1 MLNDNIN
8 KYMKLKEEYD
18 ALKEQLDE
26 LKESILVDMEQLDT
40 DNYTTDENIVAKVVT
55 KENFKYI
62 DEPSMIKWLKENGY
76 SQFIAEKVSTV
87 PMNKELRKGLTLTES
102 LKPMF
107 TKITT
112 YSLNVERQ

>member
-76 SQFIAEKVSTV
+76 SLFIGTV
-87 PMNKELRKGLTLTES
+87 LTFSAMN
-102 LKPMF
+102 
-107 TKITT
+107 
-112 YSLNVERQ
+112 